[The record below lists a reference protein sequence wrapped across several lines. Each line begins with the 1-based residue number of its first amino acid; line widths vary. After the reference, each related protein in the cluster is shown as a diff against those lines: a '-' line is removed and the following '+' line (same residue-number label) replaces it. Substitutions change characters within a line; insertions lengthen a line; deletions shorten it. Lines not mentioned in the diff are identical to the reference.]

1 MLHEPRKQAARGASI
16 CDGFAGSRGLPR
28 PPAASRGLPQLPAAS
43 RGFPRPPGASRGP
56 PGPLTA
62 SRGLLGPPTASRG
75 LPGPPGVARG
85 LRPPSCFDCRR
96 ICYGVSARCSAKHMI
111 ENSRPLPA
119 HMQCPAS
126 NGLCYATTIPGTTE
140 GPGTRTIH
148 YSQHHGGSG
157 NTGQKLLVYETI
169 TRGSETAHSGA

>member
-1 MLHEPRKQAARGASI
+1 MYYRIVVLLHEPKNRRRGEQASVMGSQAPGA
-16 CDGFAGSRGLPR
+16 SRGLPR
-28 PPAASRGLPQLPAAS
+28 PPGASRS
-43 RGFPRPPGASRGP
+43 FPRPPGASRGL
-56 PGPLTA
+56 PGPPA
-62 SRGLLGPPTASRG
+62 APRGLSLLPGASWDLLRPPAASRG

-85 LRPPSCFDCRR
+85 LRPPSCFEPRR

-148 YSQHHGGSG
+148 YSQHHGRSG
-157 NTGQKLLVYETI
+157 NTGQKLLVY
-169 TRGSETAHSGA
+169 